1 MESQER
7 NQLNE
12 EYILNRTTDTNYV
25 YFGSRK
31 KVLDLMK
38 DGHRRTL
45 KEIEMLTDIRPTT
58 ASSILRQFRYEKYG
72 SHTVETYK
80 SKDGTQ
86 YQLVINNEH
95 STDQ

>member
-1 MESQER
+1 MP
-7 NQLNE
+7 L
-12 EYILNRTTDTNYV
+12 
-25 YFGSRK
+25 
-31 KVLDLMK
+31 
-38 DGHRRTL
+38 
-45 KEIEMLTDIRPTT
+45 IEMLTDIRPTT